1 MNAWKPPQFIR
12 DEYEW
17 LAEQQVAAAD
27 PAAARA
33 VLVGYGRCVIHGL
46 AEDVTAPS
54 STVAGL
60 GVETFL
66 AELATETEAVPD
78 AIDAWMQ
85 ADETA
90 VAEDIVVGLLDLRMQ
105 CWAVAEG
112 LERIAKTAGEAVAEI
127 LQSVAAVDAA
137 TRNFDRKLEEHL
149 DVLSTIVRT
158 PLLKNWRAMLP
169 PAAGY
174 EPLPWWLDGTLERAA
189 IRGEAEFTAMAG
201 LFSRVRSAELRP
213 AEPTASRH
221 GDELLRN
228 LTAALAAAPVPG
240 EVQALRWTLPGT
252 PLRATLVIPPDCIE
266 ARRDYLGLDLED
278 TTGGDAAFA
287 AVGSLSLLNDIP
299 ICWSLGGSSTQ
310 PDVRAAWPWTG
321 DASGLAKD
329 GALRL
334 VDAATGTEWVAD

>member
-12 DEYEW
+12 EEYEW
-17 LAEQQVAAAD
+17 LAEQPVAASD

-33 VLVGYGRCVIHGL
+33 VLVSYGRCVIHGL
-46 AEDVTAPS
+46 EDVTAPS
-54 STVAGL
+54 PAVAGL
-60 GVETFL
+60 GAETFSADL
-66 AELATETEAVPD
+66 VTETEAVPD
-78 AIDAWMQ
+78 AIEAWMQ
-85 ADETA
+85 ADDNA

-105 CWAVAEG
+105 AWATAEG
-112 LERIAKTAGEAVAEI
+112 LERIAKTAGEAAAEI
-127 LQSVAAVDAA
+127 LESVAAVDAA
-137 TRNFDRKLEEHL
+137 ARNFDRKLEEHL
-149 DVLSTIVRT
+149 DVLSTVVDT

-169 PAAGY
+169 PATGY
-174 EPLPWWLDGTLERAA
+174 ESLPWWLDGTLEREA
-189 IRGEAEFTAMAG
+189 IQGESEFAAMAG
-201 LFSRVRSAELRP
+201 LFNREKSAEVGRVQP
-213 AEPTASRH
+213 AAARH

-228 LTAALAAAPVPG
+228 LTRALAAAPAAD

-252 PLRATLVIPPDCIE
+252 PLRATLIIPPDCVS
-266 ARRDYLGLDLED
+266 AGRDHLTLDLED

-299 ICWSLGGSSTQ
+299 VCWSLGGSSTQ

-321 DASGLAKD
+321 DASGLAED